1 MSELQTLLR
10 HDDCLSLPGA
20 ATWRVRRT
28 GLLRVR
34 PSSPS
39 AVWLTVDGEA
49 KDRVLQPGEE
59 LELRRGHRIVVEP
72 WVAGTTAK
80 LCWLT
85 EAPARQQARAWRLG
99 GVASDTR

>member
-1 MSELQTLLR
+1 MSELHTLLR
-10 HDDCLSLPGA
+10 HDDSLSLPGA
-20 ATWRVRRT
+20 ATWRVRRA

-59 LELRRGHRIVVEP
+59 LALQRGHRIVVEP
-72 WVAGTTAK
+72 WTAGETAK

-85 EAPARQQARAWRLG
+85 EEPARQRARRWHLG
-99 GVASDTR
+99 GVATDTR

>member
-1 MSELQTLLR
+1 MSELHTLLR
-10 HDDCLSLPGA
+10 HDDSLSLPGA

-59 LELRRGHRIVVEP
+59 LALRPGHRIVVEP
-72 WVAGTTAK
+72 WTAGATAK

-85 EAPARQQARAWRLG
+85 EAPARQQTRAWRPG
-99 GVASDTR
+99 GVASEPR